1 MSAPAAT
8 QVRSFQLDAPVSRVL
23 PLFTAAGERRWV
35 PGWEPLIVS
44 GTEERGSVF
53 ITRTQE
59 GRQVTWIVVD
69 YRPDE
74 GRVSYARWVEGS
86 NVGLV
91 DVSCQPDPAGG
102 TEVSVRYTLTGLS
115 RDGSALVRDFLA
127 DERYAAM
134 IEEWRA
140 ATSTALAAGV

>member
-8 QVRSFQLDAPVSRVL
+8 QVRSFQLDTPVSRVL

-35 PGWEPLIVS
+35 PGWKPLIVS

-53 ITRTQE
+53 ITRTHE

-69 YRPDE
+69 YRPGE

-102 TEVSVRYTLTGLS
+102 TEVSVRYTLTGLG

>member
-1 MSAPAAT
+1 
-8 QVRSFQLDAPVSRVL
+8 
-23 PLFTAAGERRWV
+23 
-35 PGWEPLIVS
+35 
-44 GTEERGSVF
+44 
-53 ITRTQE
+53 
-59 GRQVTWIVVD
+59 
-69 YRPDE
+69 
-74 GRVSYARWVEGS
+74 VSYARWVEGS

-140 ATSTALAAGV
+140 ATSAALAAGI